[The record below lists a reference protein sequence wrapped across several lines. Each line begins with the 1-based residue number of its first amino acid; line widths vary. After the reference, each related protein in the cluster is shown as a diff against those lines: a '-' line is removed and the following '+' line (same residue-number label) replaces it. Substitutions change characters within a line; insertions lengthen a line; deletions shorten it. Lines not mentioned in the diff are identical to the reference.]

1 MTTQYDIAIVGAG
14 LVGQALAAAL
24 SCSAKTKSK
33 TQLRIAL
40 IDPASVSE
48 PATNAALSDYDL
60 RVSALTAQSQAFLTR
75 IGAWDNLPAN
85 VLSPYQR
92 MHVWDA
98 EGTGSVTFDA
108 ADLHV
113 PALGHI
119 VENRQTLWAL
129 DQVTSAANNIDRVQT
144 VVSSFD
150 NPNDDGYVPV
160 TLGNGE
166 TLLTRL
172 LVGADGALSNVRQL
186 AGMATTEWDYGHHAI
201 VATVRTEK
209 SVAAT
214 AWQRFR
220 PEGPLAFLPLHSN
233 DHLASIV
240 WSTQPGE
247 ADVVLAMSDADFCTA
262 LSAAFEGRLGDVVE
276 VSRRQRFPL
285 RQRHARQYYDRGV
298 VVVGDAAHTIHPLA
312 GQGVNLGFK
321 DAEVLAEELI
331 RAMTKGVSPG
341 ADSILARYQRRR
353 QVDNLATMAA
363 MEGFKRLFGSDQP
376 LVRLLRNEGM
386 RLFDKV
392 MPVKQHVVMK
402 AMGLD

>member
-1 MTTQYDIAIVGAG
+1 MQKNTNQFDVVIVGAG

-24 SCSAKTKSK
+24 SQHVPAPE
-33 TQLRIAL
+33 IAL
-40 IDPASVSE
+40 IDPAVLAE
-48 PATNAALSDYDL
+48 PESAPQGVDDYDL
-60 RVSALTAQSQAFLTR
+60 RVSALTPQSQAFLTR
-75 IGAWDNLPAN
+75 IGAWDKLPRA
-85 VLSPYQR
+85 VLSGYTR
-92 MHVWDA
+92 MHVWDG

-129 DQVTSAANNIDRVQT
+129 QQVNDGATNISHLTTKVQ
-144 VVSSFD
+144 SFD
-150 NPNDDGYVPV
+150 NPDESGYLPV
-160 TLGNGE
+160 TLTDGE
-166 TLLTRL
+166 QLQTRL
-172 LVGADGALSNVRQL
+172 LIGADGALSNVRQM
-186 AGMATTEWDYGHHAI
+186 AGISTREWDYGHHAI

-209 SVAAT
+209 SMEAT

-220 PEGPLAFLPLHSN
+220 PQGPLAFLPLHSD

-240 WSTQPGE
+240 WSTEPDE
-247 ADVVLAMSDADFCTA
+247 ADAALAMNDEEFCQA
-262 LSAAFEGRLGDVVE
+262 LTQAFEGHLGQVTE

-298 VVVGDAAHTIHPLA
+298 VVAGDAAHTIHPLA

-321 DAEVLAEELI
+321 DAEVLAEEIL
-331 RAMTKGVSPG
+331 RALSKGMSPG
-341 ADSILARYQRRR
+341 SDAVLARYQRRR
-353 QVDNLATMAA
+353 EADNLATMAV

-386 RLFDKV
+386 RLFDRV

-402 AMGLD
+402 AMGLN